1 MPVLQDAL
9 APAAFFAR
17 LASMLFP
24 RVLERQRWVLSV
36 ATVLFFIGQL
46 GVITH
51 SLHLDTGSKVEVAC
65 GFCATSHASM
75 DGPQAAATAKVA
87 YLPAEPAGGDTS
99 ILVSFDFPASAR
111 ARAPPLG

>member
-1 MPVLQDAL
+1 MPFL
-9 APAAFFAR
+9 
-17 LASMLFP
+17 
-24 RVLERQRWVLSV
+24 RVLKRQRWVLSI

-51 SLHLDTGSKVEVAC
+51 SLHLDTGGGKVEVAC

-75 DGPQAAATAKVA
+75 DGPQTGAMAKVD
-87 YLPAEPAGGDTS
+87 YPPDEPSGSETS
-99 ILVSFDFPASAR
+99 ILASFFVGGSAR